1 MSTKTSSQQ
10 YAGAAPVPDRLAAY
24 IPSLAIKLA
33 VLYQGQGDI
42 LPFQQLAERLGV
54 PLLQSLNDSQESF
67 FLTWRDGC
75 LKLLDRRAC
84 SRQARGIHTIHGDKE
99 LLKKG
104 GMTVDVE
111 PRNGEQRSW
120 PAPKDGALAQALG
133 RKTKTVVDATT
144 GWAQDSLHIFRMGYE
159 LICIERSP
167 VMAELLTDGF
177 KRLAKEDWMLRLK
190 LEPPRLLQG
199 NAIELLA
206 SLEIPP
212 DCIYLDPMF
221 PPKRKKSA
229 LAKKSMMVLRDLL
242 GDDQDKEQLFEA
254 AINAAAKRVVVKSPD
269 YAEPLGGKPDQS
281 FQGKLLR
288 YDVYLKK
295 AKG

>member
-1 MSTKTSSQQ
+1 MTTTTHSQK
-10 YAGAAPVPDRLAAY
+10 YAG
-24 IPSLAIKLA
+24 KLA
-33 VLYQGQGDI
+33 VLYQDQGDVQ
-42 LPFQQLAERLGV
+42 LFQLLAERLGV
-54 PLLQSLNDSQESF
+54 PLHQALNSDSLEDF

-75 LKLLDRRAC
+75 LKLLD
-84 SRQARGIHTIHGDKE
+84 KE

-104 GMTVDVE
+104 GLAVDIE

-133 RKTKTVVDATT
+133 RKTRTVVDATT
-144 GWAQDSLHIFRMGYE
+144 GWGQDSLHIFRMGYE
-159 LICIERSP
+159 LLCIERSP

-177 KRLAKEDWMLRLK
+177 NRLAQQDWMLRLN
-190 LEPPRLLQG
+190 LESPRLLQG
-199 NAIELLA
+199 NAIDLFA
-206 SLEIPP
+206 ILEIPP

-254 AINAAAKRVVVKSPD
+254 ALNNAGKRVVVKSPD
-269 YAEPLGGKPDQS
+269 YAEPLGGKPSQS

-288 YDVYLKK
+288 YDVYLK
-295 AKG
+295 G